1 MMKRRDA
8 LKEYLIPITSEF
20 SAENSIP
27 RPRPQVA
34 SGALQSMNEAISG
47 FTQEAHELRKVLAR
61 GETIIEIDPSDIDSS
76 FVKDRLDDFTGED
89 FDALVESIR
98 ESGQILPVLVRPYP
112 EKSGRYQLAFGHRRV
127 AALRH
132 LGRKVKAFVRELTDD
147 ELVIAQGNENLE
159 RKDLSF
165 IEKALFAFRLEELGM
180 SRAVIMSTFGTSSKG
195 VLSEMITLARK
206 LPIELIEVIGSAPG
220 VGRPRWDALAE
231 QLATAGSRDW
241 KQVVASADFKKLTS
255 PGRFDAI
262 FDALREKP
270 FRKPKATLDPA
281 PWAPK
286 DKSVSVTVKST
297 AKKSVV
303 TYEAK
308 DGPSFAAYIT
318 GQLDDLY
325 VAFRESEKTS
335 TGV

>member
-1 MMKRRDA
+1 MTKRRDA
-8 LKEYLIPITSEF
+8 LKEYLAPITSEF
-20 SAENSIP
+20 STENSTP
-27 RPRPQVA
+27 RPRPQVS

-47 FTQEAHELRKVLAR
+47 FTQEANELRKAMAR

-76 FVKDRLDDFTGED
+76 FVKDRLDDFSGED
-89 FDALVESIR
+89 FDALVQSIR
-98 ESGQILPVLVRPYP
+98 ENGQILPVLVRPYS

-132 LGRKVKAFVRELTDD
+132 LGGKVRAFVRELTDD

-206 LPIELIEVIGSAPG
+206 LPIEMIEAIGSAPG
-220 VGRPRWDALAE
+220 IGRPRWDTLAG
-231 QLATAGSRDW
+231 QLATASDVAW
-241 KQVVASADFKKLTS
+241 KQVVESTSFKRLTS
-255 PGRFDAI
+255 QERFEAV
-262 FDALREKP
+262 FEALRDQRP
-270 FRKPKATLDPA
+270 RNPKATSDPA
-281 PWAPK
+281 RWAPK
-286 DKSVSVTVKST
+286 DQSVSVTVKAT
-297 AKKSVV
+297 AKKAVV
-303 TYEAK
+303 IYEAK
-308 DGPSFAAYIT
+308 DGPSFATYVAKR
-318 GQLDDLY
+318 LDDLY
-325 VAFRESEKTS
+325 EAFRKSETS